1 MKVELSED
9 LRPMVEELASEL
21 QVPAVYLPE
30 QEISKS
36 YLNRPFGNAY
46 DFNQKERLEGIF

>member
-9 LRPMVEELASEL
+9 LRPMVEALAGDL
-21 QVPAVYLPE
+21 QIPALYLPE
-30 QEISKS
+30 ETISRG

-46 DFNQKERLEGIF
+46 DFNQKERLEEMF